1 MLNGLIYIFCDFVK
15 INETKISAT
24 SFLFFLLFLQ
34 GLILLL
40 GLALCLLF
48 ENLFGHSGEQIG
60 NVFALLG
67 TDELEQR
74 TDFACVL
81 LGKLVLYLL
90 FVVSI
95 DFISDDSQD

>member
-1 MLNGLIYIFCDFVK
+1 MK
-15 INETKISAT
+15 INETKISAA
-24 SFLFFLLFLQ
+24 SFLLFLLFLQ
-34 GLILLL
+34 RLILLL
-40 GLALCLLF
+40 GLTLCLLF
-48 ENLFGHSGEQIG
+48 ENLFGHSSKKIG
-60 NVFALLG
+60 HVFALLG